1 MNKSSKG
8 ASGSSPET
16 LPPEALDRL
25 RHRARLLL
33 GTKPSDVAGPQPEAA
48 PAGAPAGASASANDA
63 AQRRGAERRKTLLT
77 GKVVFNDMASV
88 FDCVVRDMSES
99 GARIKLA
106 APVQVP
112 PAFGLRLTDARYY
125 RCKVRRRAAL
135 ELGVEF
141 LD

>member
-1 MNKSSKG
+1 VNKSSKG

-48 PAGAPAGASASANDA
+48 PAAASASANDA

-112 PAFGLRLTDARYY
+112 PVFGLRLTDGRYY

>member
-1 MNKSSKG
+1 VNKSSKG

-33 GTKPSDVAGPQPEAA
+33 GTKPSDAAGPQPEAA
-48 PAGAPAGASASANDA
+48 PAAASASANDA

-112 PAFGLRLTDARYY
+112 PVFGLRLTDGRYY

>member
-1 MNKSSKG
+1 VDSSSKN
-8 ASGSSPET
+8 ASGSSSNT
-16 LPPEALDRL
+16 LPPEVLDRL
-25 RHRARLLL
+25 RDRARLLL
-33 GTKPSDVAGPQPEAA
+33 GTPPSAAAAPKLEAAA
-48 PAGAPAGASASANDA
+48 PAVVPANANDPT
-63 AQRRGAERRKTLLT
+63 QRRGAERRKTLLT

-88 FDCVVRDMSES
+88 FDCVVRDMSET
-99 GARIKLA
+99 GARLKLA

-112 PAFGLRLTDARYY
+112 PVFGLRLTDGRYY

>member
-1 MNKSSKG
+1 VDPSSKN
-8 ASGSSPET
+8 ASGSSSIT
-16 LPPEALDRL
+16 LPKEVLDRL
-25 RHRARLLL
+25 RDRARLLL
-33 GTKPSDVAGPQPEAA
+33 GTAATAPKLETAPPVA
-48 PAGAPAGASASANDA
+48 PANANDPT
-63 AQRRGAERRKTLLT
+63 QRRGAERRKTLLT

-88 FDCVVRDMSES
+88 FDCVVRDMSET
-99 GARIKLA
+99 GARLKLA

-112 PAFGLRLTDARYY
+112 PVFGLRLTDGRYY